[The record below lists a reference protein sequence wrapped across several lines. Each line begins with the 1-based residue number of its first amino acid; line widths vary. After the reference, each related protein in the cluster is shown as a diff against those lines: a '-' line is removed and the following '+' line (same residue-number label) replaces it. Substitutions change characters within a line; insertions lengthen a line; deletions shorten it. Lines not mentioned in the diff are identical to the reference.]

1 MLTND
6 YKGQNHFL
14 GCLNVLTP
22 LFFQVFLFP
31 NKETEVERLLSVSSN
46 LSLYKSNCYKIIL
59 YQ

>member
-31 NKETEVERLLSVSSN
+31 NEEIEVERLLSVKQQPE
-46 LSLYKSNCYKIIL
+46 LIQKQLL
-59 YQ
+59 